1 MGKFIEAV
9 KQFKEVIELR
19 EENKI
24 LYDEKTFL
32 EVELEQKDKQ
42 YEITKKRCQQYYKL
56 FNEIKEIVNE
66 NQNGSVINMQNR
78 IKTKLKEFKL

>member
-1 MGKFIEAV
+1 MGRLTEAV
-9 KQFKEVIELR
+9 KQFKEVVELR

-32 EVELEQKDKQ
+32 EVELDQKEKQ

-56 FNEIKEIVNE
+56 FNAIKEETNK
-66 NQNGSVINMQNR
+66 NQNGSVINLQNK
-78 IKTKLKEFKL
+78 IKRLLKEAKI